1 MSNYQHRYP
10 TKCPG
15 CHADL
20 TAAAAVILHFNV
32 AGHAGE
38 VASRL
43 DSEGWLQDVNLL
55 VSHGYHSG
63 TDCKA
68 CGEGLD
74 AYESFDNPVDA
85 SDSHGVTAASKLFVA
100 CQAVVANWEHGDL
113 AHAARMCA
121 EAVKAAKQP
130 ETQNARKG
138 LLGKLLSKAKAA
150 GMEAEDLDE
159 AVHDMAASI
168 ASNVNNSGIDGQLG
182 YLLDNMGYE
191 GTSTRL
197 DELAVI
203 MGTGEP

>member
-10 TKCPG
+10 TKCPS

-20 TAAAAVILHFNV
+20 TTAAAVILHFNV

-43 DSEGWLQDVNLL
+43 DLEGWLQDVNLL

-68 CGEGLD
+68 CGERLD
-74 AYESFDNPVDA
+74 AHEVLENPVAA
-85 SDSHGVTAASKLFVA
+85 SDSYDVTVASKLLAA
-100 CQAVVANWEHGDL
+100 CQTVVANWEHGDL

-121 EAVKAAKQP
+121 EAVKAAKQS
-130 ETQNARKG
+130 TTHDACKG
-138 LLGKLLSKAKAA
+138 LLAELLSKAKAA

-159 AVHDMAASI
+159 AVHDVAAGI
-168 ASNVNNSGIDGQLG
+168 AANINNSGLDGQLG

-197 DELAVI
+197 DELVEI
-203 MGTGEP
+203 VHTGEL